1 MSMLRWILA
10 GLLAAA
16 AVLAAAFLVDI
27 RRAYARIANAS
38 SIVESPLGVI
48 EFKRAGSGLPV
59 LVVHGSGGGF
69 DQGELMAQAVLGEGF
84 DWIAPSRFGYLRST
98 VRDGAT
104 FEDQARAFAHLLDTL
119 GIDRVAVLALSHGGP
134 SALLFAAL
142 YPQRASSLTL
152 LSCGVA
158 SSSDGEQAGADR
170 KGALLTRI
178 YRHDLPY
185 WAASK
190 LLRRQFL
197 QLMGADEAVVA
208 GLSSPQRELIGRVID
223 DMNPA
228 SPRSAGV
235 AFDHRAAMPNQ
246 RIAAIRAPTLIVH
259 ARDDRLQLFRN
270 AQFAAATIPGSRLF
284 AFDRGGHLLIAV
296 QQPAIR
302 AEVQRFIRSAHGGS
316 SGRAM

>member
-10 GLLAAA
+10 GLLAAV

-27 RRAYARIANAS
+27 RRAYARIANTS
-38 SIVESPLGVI
+38 SLVESPLGVI

-69 DQGELMAQAVLGEGF
+69 DQGELVAQAVLGEGF

-98 VRDGAT
+98 FRDGAT

-142 YPQRASSLTL
+142 YPQRVSSLTL

-158 SSSDGEQAGADR
+158 SSIDGEQAGADR

-208 GLSSPQRELIGRVID
+208 GLSGPQRELIDRVID

-246 RIAAIRAPTLIVH
+246 RIATIRAPTLIVH